1 MRSFR
6 FRKAKK
12 KKLNSCISAYGP
24 LSVSLRIFPCIFT
37 FTILIY
43 NILAFNNLAFF
54 HSWIFFEFFF
64 VGQVCFSI
72 LNGSSFF
79 PLVFHFSFDYN
90 FFFLEVFFHFFLIY
104 DNFLQI
110 KIIAPQYLKFE
121 QRKCKFW
128 TSALSSY
135 HRPKR
140 NLRISSFLYERLNYK
155 TAFLI
160 DNVRA
165 TRQSYKTFYNSAIL
179 S

>member
-1 MRSFR
+1 MHFSIRSFV
-6 FRKAKK
+6 
-12 KKLNSCISAYGP
+12 C
-24 LSVSLRIFPCIFT
+24 VSPILPCIFT

-43 NILAFNNLAFF
+43 NIVAFNNNNLDIFILLIA
-54 HSWIFFEFFF
+54 SWMLFEFFF
-64 VGQVCFSI
+64 VVLVCFSI
-72 LNGSSFF
+72 QNGSSLF

-90 FFFLEVFFHFFLIY
+90 FFFLTVFSFFLIY

-121 QRKCKFW
+121 QRKCKFG

-135 HRPKR
+135 LRPKR
-140 NLRISSFLYERLNYK
+140 NLRISPFLYERLNYK

-160 DNVRA
+160 DSVGAKR
-165 TRQSYKTFYNSAIL
+165 RSYKTFYNSAVL